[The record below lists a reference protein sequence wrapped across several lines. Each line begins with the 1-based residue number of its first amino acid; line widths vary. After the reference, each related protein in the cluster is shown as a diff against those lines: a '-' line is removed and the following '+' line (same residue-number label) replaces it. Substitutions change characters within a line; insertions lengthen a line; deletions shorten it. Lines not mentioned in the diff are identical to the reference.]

1 MKSLKDNICFTLYIA
16 PRTKKNHSRIVTLK
30 NGRRFLRPS
39 KQYEEFE
46 ENIIDELFL
55 AKHRFKELGQ
65 EIDLFT
71 LQIDYPINLKC
82 VFYKDKNYKADLCGY
97 LQAIQDCLVKY
108 GVLADDN
115 DKIIKSVDGSRCEVD
130 KENPRIEIEIRRIN
144 E

>member
-1 MKSLKDNICFTLYIA
+1 MKSLKDNISFILYIA

-46 ENIIDELFL
+46 KDMWYALMYAPTYYTQTNAIS
-55 AKHRFKELGQ
+55 
-65 EIDLFT
+65 IDLT
-71 LQIDYPINLKC
+71 KLNIDYPINLKC

-108 GVLADDN
+108 RVLSDDN

-130 KENPRIEIEIRRIN
+130 KDNPRIEIEIRRL
-144 E
+144 

>member
-1 MKSLKDNICFTLYIA
+1 MKSSKDNISFTLYIA

-46 ENIIDELFL
+46 KEMWYALMYAPTYFDDETNIDYTKLN
-55 AKHRFKELGQ
+55 
-65 EIDLFT
+65 
-71 LQIDYPINLKC
+71 IDYPINLKC
-82 VFYKDKNYKADLCGY
+82 VFYKDKNYKSDLCGY

-130 KENPRIEIEIRRIN
+130 KDNPRIEIEIRRL
-144 E
+144 